1 MMDMQESI
9 VEPPKLELIPTERT
23 SPITE
28 STQPS
33 KKITGRQYR
42 RMLRRWEFAF
52 GVSLGVNIV
61 QAMMIWVLQVGP
73 I

>member
-1 MMDMQESI
+1 MMDMQEI
-9 VEPPKLELIPTERT
+9 TVEPPELELIPTERT
-23 SPITE
+23 RPIPADKPVE
-28 STQPS
+28 
-33 KKITGRQYR
+33 KITGRQYR
-42 RMLRRWEFAF
+42 RMLRRCAFAF